1 MLRREFLD
9 GKMTERQAI
18 NADAKLLDS
27 AHFHILEACFEI
39 CEYKTYCDLVRNTC
53 IDRLLWTLLRE
64 LHVIGGGLVVAQRVY
79 KNKRKPTISYEVVHK
94 SFSPLAQK
102 ECERM
107 MDMVSAMVK
116 ERESRKGGA
125 E

>member
-39 CEYKTYCDLVRNTC
+39 CEYKTYCDLGRNAR
-53 IDRLLWTLLRE
+53 IDKLLWTLLRE
-64 LHVIGGGLVVAQRVY
+64 LFVICGGLVVAQRVY
-79 KNKRKPTISYEVVHK
+79 KNKRKPTMSYEIVQRTY
-94 SFSPLAQK
+94 SPWAQK
-102 ECERM
+102 ACERM
-107 MDMVSAMVK
+107 MDRMSAMVK
-116 ERESRKGGA
+116 ERESRRGG
-125 E
+125 EG